1 MVKMTFIRSRRRQAG
16 AGMVE
21 VLIALLIS
29 AVGLLGLGG
38 LQASSLRYQKT
49 ANFRGL
55 AAQYGAEMSDRLRA
69 NLEGVRT
76 GEYNFAKETYSPIK
90 PTDPKPN
97 LPCDGSD
104 VIGCS
109 AKQVAVQDLY
119 LWRLSLSQAL
129 AGGWGEVSGSVSD
142 GFVIRVY
149 YSDPTNTSSKV
160 DPTCRSEAT
169 SAPEVR
175 CAVTVFIP

>member
-1 MVKMTFIRSRRRQAG
+1 MQPTRLMKHPGRQTG

-55 AAQYGAEMSDRLRA
+55 ATQYASEMADRLRA
-69 NLEGVRT
+69 NLVGVRAGNYSDFASDTYT
-76 GEYNFAKETYSPIK
+76 GNA
-90 PTDPKPN
+90 PTAPASM
-97 LPCDGSD
+97 PCNGSD
-104 VIGCS
+104 TASCS
-109 AKQVAVQDLY
+109 PQQVAVQDVY
-119 LWRLSLSQAL
+119 RWRLGLSQGL
-129 AGGWGEVSGSVSD
+129 AGGYGEVSGD
-142 GFVIRVY
+142 ADKGFVIRVY
-149 YSDPTNTSSKV
+149 YKEVGIKSSTV
-160 DPTCRSEAT
+160 DPNCRSGAT
-169 SAPEVR
+169 LSPEVR

>member
-1 MVKMTFIRSRRRQAG
+1 MVKMGFIRRRQAG

-21 VLIALLIS
+21 VLVALLIS

-55 AAQYGAEMSDRLRA
+55 AAQYAAEMSDRLRA

-76 GEYNFAKETYSPIK
+76 GEYNFAKESYAPIK
-90 PTDPKPN
+90 PTDPKPK

-104 VIGCS
+104 VTSCR
-109 AKQVAVQDLY
+109 AKQVAEQDLY

-129 AGGWGEVSGSVSD
+129 AGGWGEVSGNLSD

-149 YSDPTNTSSKV
+149 YSDPTNRSKIA
-160 DPTCRSEAT
+160 DPSCRSGAT
-169 SAPEVR
+169 SLTEVR
-175 CAVTVFIP
+175 CAVTVFMP